1 MKIKFVLPLFILGLA
16 IIVYGQSDF
25 KNLKVLDPKI
35 EESELKLLMK
45 SYAKSLGVKCT
56 FCHVRD
62 SFHKD
67 DKEHKLIARKMIAMT
82 AGIRA
87 DLKKIFPKKDV
98 SEKFNCAVCHAGS
111 ADPEWAEVHLI
122 R

>member
-16 IIVYGQSDF
+16 NIVYGQSDY

-45 SYAKSLGVKCT
+45 GYAKGLGVKCT

-62 SFHKD
+62 AYHKAVSYT
-67 DKEHKLIARKMIAMT
+67 HL
-82 AGIRA
+82 RA
-87 DLKKIFPKKDV
+87 HETREDIV
-98 SEKFNCAVCHAGS
+98 
-111 ADPEWAEVHLI
+111 
-122 R
+122 

>member
-1 MKIKFVLPLFILGLA
+1 MKIKFFLLVFILGLA
-16 IIVYGQSDF
+16 NIGNGQSDY
-25 KNLKVLDPKI
+25 KNLKVLDPTI
-35 EESELKLLMK
+35 EKSELKLLMNG
-45 SYAKSLGVKCT
+45 YAKSLGVKCV

-62 SFHKD
+62 AFHKD

-87 DLKKIFPKKDV
+87 DLKDIFPKKDL

-111 ADPEWAEVHLI
+111 ADPEWAEAHLI

>member
-16 IIVYGQSDF
+16 NIVYGQSDF

-62 SFHKD
+62 AFHKD

-82 AGIRA
+82 V
-87 DLKKIFPKKDV
+87 PKKDL

-111 ADPEWAEVHLI
+111 ADPEWAEAHLI

>member
-16 IIVYGQSDF
+16 NIVYGQSDF

-67 DKEHKLIARKMIAMT
+67 NKEHKLIARKMITMT
-82 AGIRA
+82 AVILS
-87 DLKKIFPKKDV
+87 DLKKIFPKNDV
-98 SEKFNCAVCHAGS
+98 SEKVTCVVCHAGS
-111 ADPEWAEVHLI
+111 AEPEWVETH
-122 R
+122 

>member
-16 IIVYGQSDF
+16 NIVYGQSEY

-45 SYAKSLGVKCT
+45 GYAKSLGVKCT

-62 SFHKD
+62 AFHKD

-82 AGIRA
+82 ANIRA
-87 DLKKIFPKKDV
+87 DLMKTFPEKDV
-98 SEKFNCAVCHAGS
+98 SKNFNCIVCHAGS
-111 ADPEWAEVHLI
+111 IEPGWVETH
-122 R
+122 

>member
-1 MKIKFVLPLFILGLA
+1 MKIKFFLLVFILGLA
-16 IIVYGQSDF
+16 NIGNGQSDY
-25 KNLKVLDPKI
+25 KNLKVLDPTI
-35 EESELKLLMK
+35 EKSELKLLMNG
-45 SYAKSLGVKCT
+45 YAKSLGVKCV

-62 SFHKD
+62 AFHKD
-67 DKEHKLIARKMIAMT
+67 DKEHKLVARKMIAMT

-87 DLKKIFPKKDV
+87 DLKEIFPKKDL

-111 ADPEWAEVHLI
+111 ADPEWAEAHLI